1 MKEIYK
7 TTTIFLIF
15 FIVFLFKES
24 IYEVIIKVNNL
35 DKLDKSIIKIKE
47 SYYEEEYKT
56 LLKTINVIDENE
68 FSYVYS
74 KVLYRDIY
82 NYFDE
87 ITILKGY
94 NDNIKNNSAVINEN
108 GLIGTINKVNKNS
121 SVVNLI
127 TNKNSQISI
136 KVNNVYG
143 ILKSENNDL
152 IITGINNYENVHI
165 GDIVFTSGI
174 GSLPENIKV
183 GTISNIKKDKL
194 GLEQKIIVSSDV
206 DFDNVKYIAI
216 LCGEE
221 LWFGY
226 F

>member
-221 LWFGY
+221 L
-226 F
+226 

>member
-136 KVNNVYG
+136 KVNKKG
-143 ILKSENNDL
+143 R
-152 IITGINNYENVHI
+152 
-165 GDIVFTSGI
+165 
-174 GSLPENIKV
+174 IKL
-183 GTISNIKKDKL
+183 TKFIK
-194 GLEQKIIVSSDV
+194 
-206 DFDNVKYIAI
+206 
-216 LCGEE
+216 
-221 LWFGY
+221 
-226 F
+226 